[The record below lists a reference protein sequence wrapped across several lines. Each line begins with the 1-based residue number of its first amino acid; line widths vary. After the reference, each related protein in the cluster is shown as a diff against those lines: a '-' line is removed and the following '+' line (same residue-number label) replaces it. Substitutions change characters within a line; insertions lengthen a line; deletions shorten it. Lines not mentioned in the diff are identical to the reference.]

1 MQNMFQTFPRS
12 FEGREIISVG
22 PKSDQFHLIKDL
34 ISLKSKDKSIFVIEG
49 LWGYRKIV
57 NMGIH
62 VRLFCFCP
70 DYISSE
76 EDLELVKGFIRI
88 ADESAYVSD
97 KLCARMSDR
106 DSTDGFFVVADYP
119 TKTVADIPLKD
130 NNLIII
136 TDGLDKPGNI
146 GTIIRSA
153 EAAGCDAVISVN
165 TRVPLSQHRL
175 IKASLGG
182 SLTLPV
188 ISMDVNDC
196 IQWLK
201 DNGFTLYITNLK
213 SARWHYEESYQG
225 RAAIVAGNEIRGIS
239 DIWNQCDV
247 PHVNIKI
254 PMFGQ
259 CDSLNV
265 GFASTM
271 VAYEASLKQ
280 KGLIK

>member
-1 MQNMFQTFPRS
+1 MQNQFQTFPRS
-12 FEGREIISVG
+12 FEGHEIISIG
-22 PKSDQFHLIKDL
+22 PKSDQFHLIKDM
-34 ISLKSKDKSIFVIEG
+34 ISLKHKDKSIFVIEG
-49 LWGYRKIV
+49 LWGYHRIV
-57 NMGIH
+57 QMGIR
-62 VRLFCFCP
+62 VRMFCFCP
-70 DYISSE
+70 EYIRTE
-76 EDLELVKGFIRI
+76 QDLELVKGFIRI
-88 ADESAYVSD
+88 ADESCYASD
-97 KLCARMSDR
+97 KLCARMTDR
-106 DSTDGFFVVADYP
+106 DSTEGFFVVADYP
-119 TKTVADIPLKD
+119 VRTVEDIELKD

-136 TDGLDKPGNI
+136 ADGLDKPGNI

-165 TRVPLSQHRL
+165 TKVPLSQHRV

-188 ISMDVNDC
+188 INMDVDEC
-196 IQWLK
+196 IQWLGAK
-201 DNGFTLYITNLK
+201 GFTLYVTNLK
-213 SARWHYEESYQG
+213 SAHWHYEESYQG
-225 RAAIVAGNEIRGIS
+225 RAAIVAGNEIKGIS

-265 GFASTM
+265 GFATTM

>member
-1 MQNMFQTFPRS
+1 MENCFDALPRS
-12 FEGREIISVG
+12 FEGREIRSVG
-22 PKSDQFHLIKDL
+22 AKSDEFRVIKDL

-49 LWGYRKIV
+49 LWGYEKII

-70 DYISSE
+70 SFISTE
-76 EDLELVKGFIRI
+76 KELEMVKGFIRI

-97 KLCARMSDR
+97 KLCERMSDR
-106 DSTDGFFVVADYP
+106 DDTEGFFVVADYP
-119 TKTVADIPLKD
+119 FKTVDDIPLGD
-130 NNLIII
+130 DNLIII
-136 TDGLDKPGNI
+136 MDNLEKPGNI

-153 EAAGCDAVISVN
+153 EGAGCDAVISVN
-165 TRVPLSQHRL
+165 TRVPLTQHRL
-175 IKASLGG
+175 IKASMGG

-188 ISMDVNDC
+188 ISMDVHDC
-196 IQWLK
+196 IEWLGR
-201 DNGFTLYITNLK
+201 NGFTIYITNLR
-213 SARWHYEESYQG
+213 SAHWHYEESYKG

-239 DIWNQCDV
+239 SIWNECDV

-265 GFASTM
+265 GFATTM

-280 KGLIK
+280 KGLIP